1 MMPEINPVALP
12 GPGRTPGDGNLYI
25 RFIDVGQGD
34 CIYVIFPNGK
44 RMLVDC
50 GSTRYD
56 GLGLGDFQAGLDY
69 FQYNPNNPFL
79 TYLELDVLVLTH
91 GDEDHYSLVS
101 RLVGSSPIQ
110 WVYYGGDI
118 TNDFSLYNFRE
129 WRHGGFANYQHEPQ
143 QLLVNAE
150 HPDFK
155 ILVDGTPVGGI
166 PCGAYAVAGCVP
178 PAPARANDD
187 GWRKNT
193 NSIVT
198 KISFGADSALL
209 CGDATSDTEDYM
221 VAHIGNVIADGYL
234 SVRTVSIPHHGSN
247 SSSTPNFIRA
257 TNPNY
262 AVITAKNENSYKLP
276 RLSRVNRWL
285 AAPDMAAAPAE
296 GQHQI
301 SSYDDYGNFD
311 PIQTDR
317 NVWQTGVSGTLT
329 ITMNGM

>member
-1 MMPEINPVALP
+1 MPELNPVAMP

-50 GSTRYD
+50 GSSRWD

-69 FQYNPNNPFL
+69 YQYNPFNPFL

-91 GDEDHYSLVS
+91 GDEDHYSLLG
-101 RLVGSSPIQ
+101 RLIGASPIQ
-110 WVYYGGDI
+110 WVYYGGDLS
-118 TNDFSLYNFRE
+118 NDFTLYNFRD
-129 WRHGGFANYQHEPQ
+129 WVHSGVANIQHAPQ
-143 QLLVNAE
+143 QLVVNATD
-150 HPDFK
+150 PDFK
-155 ILVDGTPVGGI
+155 VLVDGTVPGGGM

-178 PAPARANDD
+178 PAPANANNDA
-187 GWRKNT
+187 WRKNT

-221 VAHIGNVIADGYL
+221 VSRAGSVIEGGYL
-234 SVRTVSIPHHGSN
+234 SVRSMSIPHHGSN
-247 SSSTPNFIRA
+247 SSSTPNFVLA

-262 AVITAKNENSYKLP
+262 AVITAKNQNSYGLP

-285 AAPDMAAAPAE
+285 AAPDMAAAAPE
-296 GQHQI
+296 DQHYI
-301 SSYDDYGNFD
+301 ATYDDYNNFA
-311 PIQTDR
+311 PIQTTR
-317 NVWQTGVSGTLT
+317 NVWQTGISGTLT